1 MKKTLKEFREF
12 AVKGN
17 MIDLAIGII
26 IGAAF
31 SGIVNSLVNDIIMPP
46 IGLILGKVDFANL
59 FFTLSGTH
67 FNTLAEAKAGGAVTL
82 NYGIFINTIISF
94 LIVAFA
100 VFMLVKQINRVRR
113 AIEHQ
118 QVQSPT
124 TKPCPYCKS
133 LINIEAVR
141 CPQCTSDLVG
151 QGGASPVKA

>member
-1 MKKTLKEFREF
+1 MRKTFKEFREF

-46 IGLILGKVDFANL
+46 IGLILGKVDFTNL
-59 FFTLSGTH
+59 FFTLSGPH

-100 VFMLVKQINRVRR
+100 VFMLVKQINRIRR
-113 AIEHQ
+113 ALEHQ
-118 QVQSPT
+118 EEKAPT

-141 CPQCTSDLVG
+141 CPQCTSEVVP
-151 QGGASPVKA
+151 AKA